1 VVEIGLSVVMPV
13 FNEENTIEQI
23 IRTVMSQNS
32 TKQLIVIDDCSTDKS
47 WSIILRLKSEYGFVT
62 VRHQTN
68 QGKGACLKTAAT
80 LITEQLVIIQDAD
93 LEYDPASYPKLM
105 RPILEGKA
113 DVVYGSRFQTG
124 DERRVLYFWHYVGN
138 KVLTL
143 LSNMVTNINLSD
155 METCY
160 KLMKAEF
167 FKDLDLK
174 ERRFGIEPEITCKL
188 ARANAR
194 FYEVSISYHGRTY
207 EEGKKIHAK
216 DGFRAIYCLARYG
229 VFGRR

>member
-1 VVEIGLSVVMPV
+1 MIELGLSVVMPV
-13 FNEENTIEQI
+13 FNEENTIEKI
-23 IRTVMSQNS
+23 IRSVMSQS
-32 TKQLIVIDDCSTDKS
+32 LTKQLIVIDDCSTDQS
-47 WSIILRLKSEYGFVT
+47 WSIILRLKGEYDFVA

-68 QGKGACLKTAAT
+68 QGKGACLKSASS
-80 LITEQLVIIQDAD
+80 LISEPIMIIQDAD
-93 LEYDPASYPKLM
+93 LEYDPTSYPRLA
-105 RPILEGKA
+105 RPILDGKA

-124 DERRVLYFWHYVGN
+124 EERRVLYFWHYVGN

-143 LSNMVTNINLSD
+143 FSNMVTNINLSD

-160 KLMKAEF
+160 KLMKSEF

-188 ARANAR
+188 ALASAR
-194 FYEVSISYHGRTY
+194 FYEVSISYHGRSY

-216 DGFRAIYCLARYG
+216 DGVRAIYCLVRYG
-229 VFGRR
+229 IFGRR